1 MAKKTIEETKKD
13 ILDAYFH
20 FRRPMPENG
29 YVQQNR
35 STLEIQD
42 DMAPMVYIS
51 INEIVEYMSDNE
63 YAPTT
68 EQDGTVRWAIWRML
82 GT

>member
-1 MAKKTIEETKKD
+1 MSKKKIEDAKKE
-13 ILDAYFH
+13 ILNAYFG
-20 FRRPMPENG
+20 FRKPLPENG
-29 YVQQNR
+29 YIQQNR
-35 STLEIQD
+35 STVEIQD
-42 DMAPMVYIS
+42 DLAPMVWLEVD
-51 INEIVEYMSDNE
+51 EIVEYMSNND